1 MPLPVEKIIKHV
13 VVPIP
18 KRSEP
23 TTKFHDHITL
33 TKCVTQYYA
42 TQTSTLELYER
53 RRVQFLTASRVDTLR
68 RQWSRWDPGA
78 DPSRVTVTCSTRS

>member
-1 MPLPVEKIIKHV
+1 MPLPVGKIIKHV
-13 VVPIP
+13 VVP

-33 TKCVTQYYA
+33 TKCVTEYYA

-68 RQWSRWDPGA
+68 QWSRWDPGA